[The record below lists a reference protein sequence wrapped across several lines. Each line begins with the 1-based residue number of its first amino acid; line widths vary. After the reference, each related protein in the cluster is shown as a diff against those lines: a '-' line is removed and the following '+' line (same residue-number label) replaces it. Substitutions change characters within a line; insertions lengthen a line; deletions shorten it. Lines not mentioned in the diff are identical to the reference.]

1 MEERTFPPEYQQ
13 QIESWLKQVKF
24 RRRLFGGVDETQV
37 WTKIRE
43 LNDMYRDALIA
54 ERARCD
60 ALIAEHAGGATEPD
74 PAGSAGDEDPEDQ
87 KGGSQTS

>member
-43 LNDMYRDALIA
+43 LNELYQQALVA
-54 ERARCD
+54 ERARYD
-60 ALIAEHAGGATEPD
+60 ALLAEQSKGVA
-74 PAGSAGDEDPEDQ
+74 DE
-87 KGGSQTS
+87 

>member
-24 RRRLFGGVDETQV
+24 RRRLFGGVDEAQV

-43 LNDMYRDALIA
+43 LNDIYQKALIA
-54 ERARCD
+54 ERARYD
-60 ALIAEHAGGATEPD
+60 ALLAEQSKGVA
-74 PAGSAGDEDPEDQ
+74 DE
-87 KGGSQTS
+87 

>member
-43 LNDMYRDALIA
+43 LNELYQQALVA
-54 ERARCD
+54 ERARYD
-60 ALIAEHAGGATEPD
+60 ALLAEQKKGVA
-74 PAGSAGDEDPEDQ
+74 DE
-87 KGGSQTS
+87 

>member
-24 RRRLFGGVDETQV
+24 SRRLFGGVDEAQV

-43 LNDMYRDALIA
+43 LNDIYQKALIA
-54 ERARCD
+54 ERVRYD
-60 ALIAEHAGGATEPD
+60 ALLAEQSKGVA
-74 PAGSAGDEDPEDQ
+74 DE
-87 KGGSQTS
+87 

>member
-24 RRRLFGGVDETQV
+24 RRRLFGGVDEAQV

-43 LNDMYRDALIA
+43 LNELYQKALIA
-54 ERARCD
+54 ERARYD
-60 ALIAEHAGGATEPD
+60 ALLAEQSKGVA
-74 PAGSAGDEDPEDQ
+74 DE
-87 KGGSQTS
+87 